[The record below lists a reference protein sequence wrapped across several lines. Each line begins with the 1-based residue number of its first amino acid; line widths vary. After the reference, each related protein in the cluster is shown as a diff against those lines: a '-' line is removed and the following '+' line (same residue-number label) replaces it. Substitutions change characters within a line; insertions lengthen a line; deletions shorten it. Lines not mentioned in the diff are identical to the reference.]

1 MYIVI
6 SVHPTDRDCCDS
18 ANCSGASFHRIKK
31 LEIELLPGHDGP
43 TVSLNYAITLSVF
56 MGIYLF
62 ICPFL
67 CLVEPYSEK
76 NLKAL
81 IHEYKTTD
89 TMFTASTAV
98 TPSSSNKVFACGTTV
113 VVAEKSNKPKS
124 QSNNNNLLI
133 IKQNETGSLIN
144 RKLKHQQ
151 SNTSSLT
158 SSCSQN
164 KNKEASCQSLEM
176 HKEANP
182 AAPSKEQG
190 DNETPDE
197 TINVGEES
205 SKPVAD
211 VVVEIVE
218 KDETESSAFLKDNAT
233 ATIDLRIAIPPIV
246 EENSQQI
253 GKITS

>member
-76 NLKAL
+76 NLKSL

-98 TPSSSNKVFACGTTV
+98 TPSSSNKVFACAGAV

-124 QSNNNNLLI
+124 QGNNLLI

-151 SNTSSLT
+151 SNTSSLA
-158 SSCSQN
+158 SSCSQ
-164 KNKEASCQSLEM
+164 KNIEPSCQSLEM
-176 HKEANP
+176 HKEVNTT
-182 AAPSKEQG
+182 PSKEQG
-190 DNETPDE
+190 EEIVMPDE

-205 SKPVAD
+205 SKPTTD
-211 VVVEIVE
+211 LVVEIVE
-218 KDETESSAFLKDNAT
+218 KDETESSAFLKENEKS

-246 EENSQQI
+246 EENSQQL
-253 GKITS
+253 GKISS